1 MKKKRKNSNY
11 LLPPAG
17 ASRFFSPA
25 ADKDF
30 ENEHPVGYKLLLAL
44 GITALLTPMIIYGVY
59 TKVVYND
66 NSWRLLGM
74 FGAFLIGI
82 GLFNFVAIII
92 RQYLGHLVS
101 IVSFIL
107 GGACMWISLIKL
119 AAL

>member
-44 GITALLTPMIIYGVY
+44 GITALYGVY

-107 GGACMWISLIKL
+107 GGACIWISLIKL

>member
-1 MKKKRKNSNY
+1 
-11 LLPPAG
+11 
-17 ASRFFSPA
+17 
-25 ADKDF
+25 
-30 ENEHPVGYKLLLAL
+30 
-44 GITALLTPMIIYGVY
+44 
-59 TKVVYND
+59 
-66 NSWRLLGM
+66 M

-107 GGACMWISLIKL
+107 GGACIWISLIKL